1 MGFQTKNKFNS
12 AMNANKRRSS
22 LRKAAPVEDD
32 ATTTNQ
38 ATVKQQIKRRISF
51 SGKKFVREFVNTKE
65 TNNWDDS
72 YEVSEHNA
80 EDSTGSR
87 SVAGSGPLSSVSQD
101 KENVPLPGHHERSVT
116 DSILNLQTSVD
127 VTMLPGETRISSLRN
142 ASNITSICLSS
153 EERKVL
159 QSSLYDHRAMDKTYD
174 LMSQSLI
181 TRIQSQTSN
190 LEDPSFEQP
199 PIERGKSVNTPVA
212 KGISDSFMDITPLGF
227 AVPAPAPAPAVSAS
241 TAVPAPTP
249 VAAPAPPP
257 PAQQS
262 FMDLED
268 DSMMREMREFT
279 KKEKKTPLQK
289 PLFMDIE
296 EAARE
301 TKNKT
306 QHGPVDISFDCPLNV
321 SENRDRSPSN
331 SFESNNSTINFI
343 KDESMLIPFDMISGK
358 NISKKLNFRQLNDE
372 LEAGKIQLF
381 PNGPKTPTT
390 DRKTTKNRFWQGLE
404 GEDNSPRKDI
414 RSIKPRATLNFSE
427 NMMMSPAPTSP
438 NRKENDKLKVMDDKR
453 KYRFSQADE
462 MMLDNTNFLAHAK
475 LGDETQSRNNS
486 KNSTRRETTYDNS
499 ELNLEYPINSQ
510 SFHPIPSS
518 KPRQTVCKAEE
529 MQQDQLELPAISGVK
544 AVPPRRTLHLNES
557 MDQEATKSMHLR
569 KEIAVTTE
577 KTVYEKSTISQEN
590 ARKGTVWAC
599 TKTKRRETLLMQ
611 ESMDITSPCKDLH
624 LEPTSAP
631 AVNVQSKKNHTLYLA
646 EPLEE
651 EEVKGSEIFPLTNIS
666 PNEIKS
672 KPRQTML
679 LEEPMDEGSDMIDPP
694 VFNSKR
700 KTLHLAEPLEEEEVI
715 PDRLLPTK
723 TFPHQ
728 EKKSKARQTLLLEEP
743 MEEEMFNKKN
753 EPEDKIF
760 PVKNILSNQGKKS
773 NARQTLLLEEPMEED
788 PFLED
793 PFAAKSRQTLTSS
806 EPIGE
811 DKCIPQLKNKS
822 IVLRKTF
829 DKSTAPQ
836 RQKSRHT
843 LIMSEPIEEEQVASI
858 QCREQ
863 SRLKSRSTLLL
874 HEPVEQDFAPEKDDN
889 SVGQHRPK
897 PRHTL
902 IMSEPIE
909 EDVEQPRPESFSV
922 FMDSHTDNKV
932 PTNKANSPTYK
943 ASRTLLMSDPIDED
957 VTELKSKGQTKEPLS
972 EVGHKNT
979 TSNRSLRSRSTLQM
993 SESIGDAHKSI
1004 AHKNDHSHYKSR
1016 NTKLMEESFGEMT
1029 IKSDSRPSKSRQ
1041 TILTAE
1047 SIEEDEEIYKSMDNN
1062 NKPSKLMSN
1071 RTKFMEES
1079 IMEIESEK
1087 PVKSSKPRQTLHV
1100 AEPIEEDEEI
1110 YKSMANNNEP
1120 FKLMSNRTKFMEES
1134 IMEIESEKP
1143 VKSSKPRQTLHVA
1156 EPIGEDEEI
1165 NKSMPNNN
1173 EPCRLMS
1180 NRTKFME
1187 ESTTEIES
1195 KKPVQPSKPR
1205 QTLLVAEPIEEDEEI
1220 HKKPKNHMVSH
1231 FVEES
1236 MQEMRTKVNGQ
1247 TRRQTLINAEPIEE
1261 DLELPNPMQNAMEQS
1276 LQESRLTDQSSKNRS
1291 SKSRLTLVMAEPIE
1305 EDSEPVKPRNH
1316 YKSQHHPKPRNTLL
1330 THEPI
1335 QEDFVAGTGE
1345 NSLGPQTSKHRK
1357 TLLMAEPIEEDTS
1370 FYNKSKS
1377 NNNSGY
1383 NLQKKN
1389 TSHSRGYTSSKSRQT
1404 LLIPEPI
1411 EEDDISCGNY
1421 QETKNVT
1428 GITLPSAESDKA
1440 SVPPP
1445 LDVNSKH
1452 FSGDENFKCIDESR
1466 KTRNTLVR
1474 AQSIEIEKDAI
1485 PTAQASKR
1493 HTLLLSEPMD
1503 EDEEVP
1509 GQNYPTNE
1517 KQLPEKPKKGV
1528 LNGLKETVFGNSLE
1542 REEGAVPSKAKALQ
1556 TMLITPVPNTRILSR
1571 ISQFTTYTPGM
1582 SLTEFEDQEE
1592 ISKIP
1597 VSEKKLVTSQRKQF
1611 STYQQQQMELVADA
1625 SGIGT
1630 PLRHAAL
1637 KRLPFHL
1644 TPNLPESKKRHTHL
1658 LTDSN
1663 MEITMEEEQEGAWG
1677 TTKPM
1682 LEAGTSKCR
1691 RTFTVNPMDASVQ
1704 AVRDF
1709 HPAMTE
1715 LNKKSSL
1722 DMLELSTKLVYNTD
1736 LDDKPITIS
1745 DVTNYFQQQKEMQ
1758 RRSSERE
1765 SGSSNERTFRS
1776 YAATNL
1782 KFINLTGNTTTFA
1795 GAQDVDGE
1803 QKEPSIEIDNVRLSL
1818 VSTLAEETDDEGV
1831 EEEEECQE
1839 EHPPKTELCED
1850 QPVVIAGSSRSC
1862 KKCTNCNQSLSETK
1876 LSNDSF
1882 VLPHKKLWD
1891 FSRQQQRLSII
1902 RQKPTMKEV
1911 NLYWELEEQN
1921 RMSRCHETDDSMDQ
1935 SRVEDEP
1942 TPWDKATLL
1951 DLCKIRVGPPK
1962 AIDRPTESFF
1972 ERLKCLLA
1980 EQQPNWICD
1989 FQRKISQQ
1997 MIFYHRLLTTFRIV
2011 VNYKIEDMAGE
2022 SAISV
2027 CFIELDNEVITR
2039 KEHWTSGEHLLNFQ
2053 LSLRLPLNLIDA
2065 IEGSDETAF
2074 LKFLKHI
2081 DQKVVEI
2088 KQTFHSLLTVLTE
2101 KRARLLREANRTI
2114 VKKIVRK
2121 CIEDEPLVR
2130 LEKTS
2135 FVIEVSN
2142 IEEVS
2147 FMDILRPELHLFNEN
2162 IQYLPKG
2169 IAFLEAFLTNPEQY
2183 LKK

>member
-1 MGFQTKNKFNS
+1 
-12 AMNANKRRSS
+12 MNANNRRSS

-87 SVAGSGPLSSVSQD
+87 SVAGSGSLPRVSQDAD

-116 DSILNLQTSVD
+116 DSTLNLQTSVD
-127 VTMLPGETRISSLRN
+127 VTMLPGEPRISSSRN
-142 ASNITSICLSS
+142 ANNTTSICLSS
-153 EERKVL
+153 EERKAL

-181 TRIQSQTSN
+181 TRIQSQTSHF
-190 LEDPSFEQP
+190 EDPSFEQP

-227 AVPAPAPAPAVSAS
+227 AVPAPTPAPAVSAP
-241 TAVPAPTP
+241 TVPALAPVPAP
-249 VAAPAPPP
+249 VNP

-268 DSMMREMREFT
+268 DSIMREMREFT
-279 KKEKKTPLQK
+279 KKEKKTPVQK
-289 PLFMDIE
+289 SLFMDIE

-301 TKNKT
+301 IKNKT

-321 SENRDRSPSN
+321 SEDRDRSPSN
-331 SFESNNSTINFI
+331 SFESNNSTINFM

-358 NISKKLNFRQLNDE
+358 NISRKLNFRQLNDE

-404 GEDNSPRKDI
+404 GEDSSPRKDI
-414 RSIKPRATLNFSE
+414 RSIKPRAMLNFSE
-427 NMMMSPAPTSP
+427 NMTMSPAPTSP
-438 NRKENDKLKVMDDKR
+438 IRKEKDKLKVMDDKR
-453 KYRFSQADE
+453 KYRLSQADE

-499 ELNLEYPINSQ
+499 ELNLEYPINSH

-518 KPRQTVCKAEE
+518 KPRQTICKAEE
-529 MQQDQLELPAISGVK
+529 MQQDQLDLPAISGVN

-557 MDQEATKSMHLR
+557 MDQEATKSMHVR

-577 KTVYEKSTISQEN
+577 QTVYEKSTTSQEN

-599 TKTKRRETLLMQ
+599 TKAKRRETLLLQ

-631 AVNVQSKKNHTLYLA
+631 AVNVQPKANHTLYLA

-651 EEVKGSEIFPLTNIS
+651 EEVNRSEIFPLTNVAQK
-666 PNEIKS
+666 EIKS

-679 LEEPMDEGSDMIDPP
+679 LEEPMDESRDMMDQP
-694 VFNSKR
+694 VYNSKR

-728 EKKSKARQTLLLEEP
+728 EQKSKARQTLLLEEP
-743 MEEEMFNKKN
+743 MEEEMFNN
-753 EPEDKIF
+753 EKEPVICDAKRKTLHLAEPFEEDKTI
-760 PVKNILSNQGKKS
+760 PVKNILSNQGNKS
-773 NARQTLLLEEPMEED
+773 KARQTLLLEEPMEEEPAFGD
-788 PFLED
+788 PFGAENLMTLT
-793 PFAAKSRQTLTSS
+793 KSRKTLTTTESI
-806 EPIGE
+806 EE
-811 DKCIPQLKNKS
+811 DSCVPMLKNKS
-822 IVLRKTF
+822 IVTQKTI
-829 DKSTAPQ
+829 DRSTAPQ

-843 LIMSEPIEEEQVASI
+843 LIMSEPIEEEQVAPI
-858 QCREQ
+858 QCQEQ
-863 SRLKSRSTLLL
+863 SRLKSRSTVLL
-874 HEPVEQDFAPEKDDN
+874 HEPVQEDFVPGKDDN
-889 SVGQHRPK
+889 SVGLKSRQ
-897 PRHTL
+897 TL

-909 EDVEQPRPESFSV
+909 EDVEQPRPESFSI
-922 FMDSHTDNKV
+922 FMDSQCDDKLQTK
-932 PTNKANSPTYK
+932 KADEHVCK
-943 ASRTLLMSDPIDED
+943 LKPID
-957 VTELKSKGQTKEPLS
+957 QTKEPLT

-979 TSNRSLRSRSTLQM
+979 SSNRSLRSGSTLRM
-993 SESIGDAHKSI
+993 TEPIEYTHKSI
-1004 AHKNDHSHYKSR
+1004 AHKNDQSHYKSR

-1029 IKSDSRPSKSRQ
+1029 IKSGSRPSKSRQ
-1041 TILTAE
+1041 TILT
-1047 SIEEDEEIYKSMDNN
+1047 
-1062 NKPSKLMSN
+1062 
-1071 RTKFMEES
+1071 
-1079 IMEIESEK
+1079 
-1087 PVKSSKPRQTLHV
+1087 

-1120 FKLMSNRTKFMEES
+1120 SKLMSNRTKLIEESIMEIESEEPVQPSKPRQTLLGAEDEEIYKSMANNNDQSKLMSNRTKFMAES
-1134 IMEIESEKP
+1134 IMEIVSE
-1143 VKSSKPRQTLHVA
+1143 
-1156 EPIGEDEEI
+1156 
-1165 NKSMPNNN
+1165 N
-1173 EPCRLMS
+1173 
-1180 NRTKFME
+1180 
-1187 ESTTEIES
+1187 
-1195 KKPVQPSKPR
+1195 PVQPSKPR
-1205 QTLLVAEPIEEDEEI
+1205 QTLLVAEPIKEDEEV
-1220 HKKPKNHMVSH
+1220 HKKPKDHMITH
-1231 FVEES
+1231 FVEGS
-1236 MQEMRTKVNGQ
+1236 MQQTTTKVNDQ
-1247 TRRQTLINAEPIEE
+1247 RRRQTLVNAEPIEE
-1261 DLELPNPMQNAMEQS
+1261 DLELLNPMKNSMDQS
-1276 LQESRLTDQSSKNRS
+1276 LLKSRLTDQTSKSRS
-1291 SKSRLTLVMAEPIE
+1291 SKSRHTLVMAEPIE

-1316 YKSQHHPKPRNTLL
+1316 HRSQHHQKPRNTLV

-1335 QEDFVAGTGE
+1335 QEDIVAGVEE
-1345 NSLGPQTSKHRK
+1345 NSLRPLISKHRK
-1357 TLLMAEPIEEDTS
+1357 TIIMAEPIKEDTS
-1370 FYNKSKS
+1370 VYNKSKTS
-1377 NNNSGY
+1377 NSSEY
-1383 NLQKKN
+1383 HLESKN
-1389 TSHSRGYTSSKSRQT
+1389 TSNSRGNTTSKSRQT

-1411 EEDDISCGNY
+1411 EEDDISFGNY
-1421 QETKNVT
+1421 RETKNVAGT
-1428 GITLPSAESDKA
+1428 TLPSAE
-1440 SVPPP
+1440 
-1445 LDVNSKH
+1445 N
-1452 FSGDENFKCIDESR
+1452 ENLR
-1466 KTRNTLVR
+1466 KTRSTLVR
-1474 AQSIEIEKDAI
+1474 AQSIEIEKDTI
-1485 PTAQASKR
+1485 PTAQSPRR

-1503 EDEEVP
+1503 EDEELP
-1509 GQNYPTNE
+1509 AHNYPTNE
-1517 KQLPEKPKKGV
+1517 EQLPEKPKKGV
-1528 LNGLKETVFGNSLE
+1528 LNALKDTTFGNSLE
-1542 REEGAVPSKAKALQ
+1542 REEGAIPSKAKALQ

-1592 ISKIP
+1592 MSKIP
-1597 VSEKKLVTSQRKQF
+1597 IPEKKRKQF
-1611 STYQQQQMELVADA
+1611 STYQPQQMELVGDA

-1630 PLRHAAL
+1630 PLRHAQL
-1637 KRLPFHL
+1637 KRLPLHL

-1658 LTDSN
+1658 FTDSN
-1663 MEITMEEEQEGAWG
+1663 MDITMEEEQEGAWG

-1682 LEAGTSKCR
+1682 LEAGTIKCR
-1691 RTFTVNPMDASVQ
+1691 RTYTVNPMDASVQ
-1704 AVRDF
+1704 ALRDY
-1709 HPAMTE
+1709 HPAINE

-1722 DMLELSTKLVYNTD
+1722 DMLELPQKLEYNTD

-1745 DVTNYFQQQKEMQ
+1745 DVTNYFQQQKEEQ

-1765 SGSSNERTFRS
+1765 SAGSNDRTFKS

-1795 GAQDVDGE
+1795 AAQDADGE
-1803 QKEPSIEIDNVRLSL
+1803 QKEQSIEIDNVRLSL

-1831 EEEEECQE
+1831 EEEECQE

-1891 FSRQQQRLSII
+1891 FSRQQQRLRII

-1911 NLYWELEEQN
+1911 NLYWELEEQT

-1935 SRVEDEP
+1935 SRVEEEP
-1942 TPWDKATLL
+1942 TPWDKAALL
-1951 DLCKIRVGPPK
+1951 DLCKIRTGPPK
-1962 AIDRPTESFF
+1962 ATDKPTESFF
-1972 ERLKCLLA
+1972 ECLKCLLA
-1980 EQQPNWICD
+1980 EQQPNWIFD

-1997 MIFYHRLLTTFRIV
+1997 MIFYHRLVTTFRIV
-2011 VNYKIEDMAGE
+2011 VNYKIEDMAEE

-2027 CFIELDNEVITR
+2027 CSIELDNEVTTR
-2039 KEHWTSGEHLLNFQ
+2039 KDHWTSGEHFLNFQ
-2053 LSLRLPLNLIDA
+2053 LSLRLPLNLTEA

-2081 DQKVVEI
+2081 DQKIVEI

-2101 KRARLLREANRTI
+2101 KRARLLREANHTI

-2135 FVIEVSN
+2135 FVIDVSN

-2169 IAFLEAFLTNPEQY
+2169 IAFLEAFLADPEQY